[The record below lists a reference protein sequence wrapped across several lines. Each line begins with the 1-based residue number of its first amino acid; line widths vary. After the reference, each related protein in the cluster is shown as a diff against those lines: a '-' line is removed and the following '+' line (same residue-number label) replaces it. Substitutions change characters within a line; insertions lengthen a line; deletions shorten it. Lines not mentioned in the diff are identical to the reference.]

1 MGFRGSG
8 LRAPGFRVY
17 GLGFVCF
24 GSRNGSQ
31 HYHLIV
37 LESRMIYH
45 KTPISLLKPLVYIEI
60 VYGS

>member
-8 LRAPGFRVY
+8 LGASGFRVY

-24 GSRNGSQ
+24 GSRKGSQ
-31 HYHLIV
+31 QHHPIV